1 MRRSN
6 YSRIPRY
13 PKRKILLEM
22 GKTKKIILTSIVLAS
37 LVFLFAPTKFP
48 ENFQFQEILN
58 STLSPQEV
66 IIIFNSGGWGNTPF
80 DKAEDF
86 APIIKGIQ
94 ETLTELGL
102 NSVVIPYERTKNNF
116 FGKITAVKEMRQ
128 SFQDQAEKLAVD
140 INEYLRQNPSKKI
153 IMTGLSNGGAFV
165 NETMKKIS
173 NNSKDNVLVIEAGT
187 PFWAKSKDFENVLR
201 LDNGGKD
208 ALSKGEIKILISS
221 LIKAPLRWILAKILA
236 ENLSLSQISNQYI
249 THEYKWNE
257 VAPQITSFLE
267 SKFYLIK
274 TQ

>member
-1 MRRSN
+1 
-6 YSRIPRY
+6 
-13 PKRKILLEM
+13 M

-116 FGKITAVKEMRQ
+116 FGKITAIKEMKR
-128 SFQDQAEKLAVD
+128 SFQDQAEKLAGD
-140 INEYLRQNPSKKI
+140 INEYLRQNPGKKI

-187 PFWAKSKDFENVLR
+187 PFWEKPKDFENVLI

-208 ALSKGEIKILISS
+208 ALSKGKIKILISS
-221 LIKAPLRWILAKILA
+221 LIKTPWRWILAKISG
-236 ENLSLSQISNQYI
+236 ENLALSQISNQYT
-249 THEYKWNE
+249 THGYKWNE
-257 VAPQITSFLE
+257 VQHQVTSFLE
-267 SKFYLIK
+267 SKFYLMK

>member
-1 MRRSN
+1 
-6 YSRIPRY
+6 
-13 PKRKILLEM
+13 M
-22 GKTKKIILTSIVLAS
+22 GKIKKIILTSVVLAS
-37 LVFLFAPTKFP
+37 LVFLFAPPKFP

-66 IIIFNSGGWGNTPF
+66 VIIFNSGGWGNTPF

-94 ETLTELGL
+94 ETLTKLGL

-128 SFQDQAEKLAVD
+128 SFQDQAEKLAGD
-140 INEYLRQNPSKKI
+140 INEYLRQNPGKKI
-153 IMTGLSNGGAFV
+153 IMAGLSNGGAFV

-173 NNSKDNVLVIEAGT
+173 NDLKDNVLVIEAGT
-187 PFWAKSKDFENVLR
+187 PFWAKSKDFQNVLR
-201 LDNGGKD
+201 LDNEGKD

-221 LIKAPLRWILAKILA
+221 LIRVPLKWILAKILA
-236 ENLSLSQISNQYI
+236 ENLSLSQISNQYL

-267 SKFYLIK
+267 SKFYLTK